1 MNAKLKLL
9 LLFCATLNAAS
20 PALGRAD
27 LPDGPDSPVSPDSLE
42 QLRAL
47 LDDGFEQPQFL
58 EVDDAFKLE
67 IKGIGPNRL
76 QTTFTI
82 ADGYYLYRDKI
93 AFRGA
98 GSEGGA
104 RIMETAL
111 PPGERKIDAYF
122 GEIAVFKH
130 DFSAPIT
137 VQPAGQG
144 ADSAAVI
151 GIHATYQGCAE
162 DGICYSPVNKTF
174 SVALPPTKIS
184 AAISGAWADD
194 GRGQPARGGG
204 VSPAILLGAFLAGLL
219 LTFTPCVLPMLPILF
234 GVIAGQKGEGGTSST
249 GPSMNMAR
257 GGILALAYILGTMV
271 TYSAIGALAGATGE
285 QLQAYFQNVWAIG
298 FFAVVLAAM
307 ALSMFGVFQI
317 QTPSFIQSL
326 WHNKTR
332 GVGGALLPVFVLGA
346 ISALIV
352 GACVSPV
359 LISVLGLAMSTGDP
373 WLGAWMMTALA
384 LGMGI
389 PLMALGLGAGHL
401 LPKAGK
407 WMQTVNHIFGVMLI
421 GVAIYLLGTL
431 PEVPVLLLWGAFFI
445 ILGGYLGA
453 TTWSPASETPASA
466 DSGRRFVKGGFAKGV
481 GVVLLIWGAAAM
493 VGGFFGERN
502 LFRPLPVGLFSG
514 AGGGGEQGGQ
524 SGEAQAASFFTR
536 VGTVDELEQQ
546 FARAAAENK
555 LVMVEYYADWCTDC
569 RRMEQTTFRDSGVR
583 ETLRNHF
590 VSLQIDVTDP
600 RDENGKALKKR
611 FGVFGPPA
619 VLLFDR
625 AGVELKDK
633 HFYGYRNR
641 ADFHALITALSK

>member
-20 PALGRAD
+20 PALSRAG
-27 LPDGPDSPVSPDSLE
+27 LPDGADSPDSLE

-93 AFRGA
+93 AFRG
-98 GSEGGA
+98 EDGA

-137 VQPAGQG
+137 LQPANQG
-144 ADSAAVI
+144 ADLAAVI

-174 SVALPPTKIS
+174 SVALPSTKIS

-194 GRGQPARGGG
+194 GQGQPARGGT

-234 GVIAGQKGEGGTSST
+234 GVIAGQGEGGSPNTGATT
-249 GPSMNMAR
+249 GPSMNMRR
-257 GGILALAYILGTMV
+257 GGILALAYILGTML

-298 FFAVVLAAM
+298 FFAVVLVVM
-307 ALSMFGVFQI
+307 ALSMFGFFQI

-359 LISVLGLAMSTGDP
+359 LISVLGLAMSAGDP

-453 TTWSPASETPASA
+453 ITLSPAS
-466 DSGRRFVKGGFAKGV
+466 SGGGRFVKGGFVKSIGI
-481 GVVLLIWGAAAM
+481 VLLIWGAAAL

-514 AGGGGEQGGQ
+514 AGGGDYGGQ
-524 SGEAQAASFFTR
+524 SGEARASSFFTR
-536 VGTVDELEQQ
+536 VGTLDELERQ

-625 AGVELKDK
+625 TGVELKDK